1 MHKITL
7 VCSLHRES
15 GLCNPAELLEI
26 LRAIE
31 PDVVFEEMLPSDYD
45 SYYKHGTK
53 LNLESQAI
61 TRYREFKSFQ
71 QVPVD
76 RYDMPE
82 NLLAEIK
89 REFDCV
95 CDRVE
100 QTSQEYRELN
110 EEQHR
115 GVNQFG
121 SKYLNI
127 VAFATMLVRTSEIE
141 EKTIVETGDQLLIRG
156 LERWRHAIQKR
167 ELEMIGNIY
176 QYCRENVFDTG
187 VFLVGAAHRTGIVKE
202 MERHASTEA
211 DLINWNIACGG
222 QIP

>member
-7 VCSLHRES
+7 VCSVHREN
-15 GLCNPAELLEI
+15 GLCNAGELLKI

-31 PDVVFEEMLPSDYD
+31 PDVVFEEMLPSDFD
-45 SYYKHGTK
+45 SYYRLGTK
-53 LNLESQAI
+53 SNLESQAI

-82 NLLAEIK
+82 NLLAELK
-89 REFDCV
+89 RGFDCV

-100 QTSQEYRELN
+100 QTSQAYRELN
-110 EEQHR
+110 EEQNNR
-115 GVNQFG
+115 AAQFG
-121 SKYLNI
+121 FTYLNS
-127 VAFATMLVRTSEIE
+127 VAFATTMARTSEIE
-141 EKTIVETGDQLLIRG
+141 EKTIIETGDQGLIRG